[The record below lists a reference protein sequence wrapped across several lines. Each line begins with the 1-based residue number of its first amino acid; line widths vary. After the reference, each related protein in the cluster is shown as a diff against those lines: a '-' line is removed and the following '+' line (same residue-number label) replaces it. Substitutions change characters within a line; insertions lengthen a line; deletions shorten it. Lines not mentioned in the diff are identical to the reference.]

1 MSTKWLIYIII
12 GLVATFLDWLFQKL
26 GFIKSKTLRIF
37 VAIIVSSLICWLI
50 YYLAVAS

>member
-12 GLVATFLDWLFQKL
+12 GVMGAFLDWLFQKL
-26 GFIKSKTLRIF
+26 GFLKSKTLRIF

-50 YYLAVAS
+50 YDLAIAS